1 MCILNGYT
9 ELSLCS
15 LIKEKKKKL
24 EGNMIE
30 STDMDMEHSDRGLV
44 V

>member
-15 LIKEKKKKL
+15 LIKEKKKL
-24 EGNMIE
+24 EDNMIE
-30 STDMDMEHSDRGLV
+30 STDTDIEHSDRGLV

>member
-15 LIKEKKKKL
+15 LIKEKKKL
-24 EGNMIE
+24 EDNMIE
-30 STDMDMEHSDRGLV
+30 STDTDIEHLDRGLV